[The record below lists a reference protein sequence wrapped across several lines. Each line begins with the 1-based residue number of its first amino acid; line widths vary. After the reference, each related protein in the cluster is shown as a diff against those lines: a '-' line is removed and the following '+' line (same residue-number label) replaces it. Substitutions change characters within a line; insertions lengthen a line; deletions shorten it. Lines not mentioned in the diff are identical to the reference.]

1 MKDAIVRNGLNGAAE
16 LTKRYGTVKR
26 ARGCF
31 LYTAKSVR
39 ITDLYQ
45 EGGRAILGWGGGS
58 AFTVLKNVLSRGLT
72 GSFDTDFAPRIQK
85 AVSDLLFSPRR
96 VFVFSSK
103 EIALKEALAFSP
115 EDSSVWKPWADAD
128 IQWSERAAVIVEP
141 PLPWT
146 GGIYLLAVRGDS
158 AGEWLPSRP
167 ELRLPAVLQAA
178 VARSLYNMIAAI
190 QVRAEKDWFIYDTV
204 LRPYWTRRGPYLY
217 PVVPRERYGDF
228 FLHCLENELFISPF
242 YDTPSIVP
250 YGADVG
256 VFRKLSRSPFTFSPS

>member
-1 MKDAIVRNGLNGAAE
+1 MTSSPSDFAAE

-31 LYTAKSVR
+31 LYTAKGVR

-72 GSFDTDFAPRIQK
+72 GSFDTDYILRIQK
-85 AVSDLLFSPRR
+85 AVSDLLFSPRQ
-96 VFVFSSK
+96 VFIFKSK

-115 EDSSVWKPWADAD
+115 EDSSVWKPWAGAD
-128 IQWSERAAVIVEP
+128 IRWSERAAVVLEP

-146 GGIYLLAVRGDS
+146 EGIYLLAVRTDI
-158 AGEWLPSRP
+158 AGGRQP
-167 ELRLPAVLQAA
+167 EEAQLRLPAVLAA
-178 VARSLYNMIAAI
+178 AIARSLYDMIAAL
-190 QVRAEKDWFIYDTV
+190 QVRAEKDWFVYDTV
-204 LRPYWTRRGPYLY
+204 LHPYWTRRGPYLS
-217 PVVPRERYGDF
+217 PKVPCERYRDF
-228 FLHCLENELFISPF
+228 FLHCLDSELFISPL

-256 VFRKLSRSPFTFSPS
+256 VFRKLSRSPFSFS